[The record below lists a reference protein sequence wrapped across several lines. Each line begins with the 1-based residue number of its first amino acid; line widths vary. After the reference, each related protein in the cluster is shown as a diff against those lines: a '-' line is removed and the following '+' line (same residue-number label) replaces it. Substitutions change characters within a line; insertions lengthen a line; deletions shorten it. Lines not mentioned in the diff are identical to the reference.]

1 MNAYEKAAQIIKKS
15 KATIVLTGAGVSTE
29 SGIPDFRSPGSGLW
43 EKVDP
48 MEALSSRVLYNSP
61 DKFYSLGFKIITSMK
76 DAMPNK
82 VHYIISRLEG
92 LGLIDV
98 VVTQN
103 IDGLHHKAGSRN
115 VYEVHGTSRTCS
127 CDSCGA
133 EYDSALIEKK
143 VMEGEIPPKCRCR
156 GIIRPDVVLFGD
168 MLPDCFY
175 DSIKRV
181 EEAELL
187 LVLGSSLSVSPVN
200 HLADICKKLIIINL
214 GETCY
219 DKKSDIIIRENISSA
234 LEKIMEYI
242 ENGKDEKL

>member
-1 MNAYEKAAQIIKKS
+1 MNVYEKAAQMIKRS
-15 KATIVLTGAGVSTE
+15 SSTIVLTGAGASTD

-48 MEALSSRVLYNSP
+48 MEALSARVLYNSP
-61 DKFYSLGFKIITSMK
+61 EKFYSLGFKIITSMK
-76 DAMPNK
+76 DALPNK
-82 VHYIISRLEG
+82 VHFLVARLEE
-92 LGLIDV
+92 LGLIDL

-103 IDGLHHKAGSRN
+103 IDGLHHKAGSKK
-115 VYEVHGTSRTCS
+115 VYEVHGTVRTCS

-133 EYDSALIEKK
+133 KYDTPLIEKK
-143 VMEGEIPPKCRCR
+143 VMEGEIPHKCRCR

-168 MLPDCFY
+168 MLPGCFY
-175 DSIKRV
+175 ESTKRV

-187 LVLGSSLSVSPVN
+187 IVLGSSLSVSPVN
-200 HLADICKKLIIINL
+200 HLADLCKKLIIINL

-219 DKKSDIIIRENISSA
+219 DKKGDIIIRENISSA

-242 ENGKDEKL
+242 EVGKDE